1 MGILN
6 MIRGQLIDVIEWTDN
21 SGKTMVHKYD
31 MNGKEI
37 MMGAQLTVRESQCA
51 IFVNEGQLADIFE
64 PGRYELSTSNMPI
77 MTALKSW
84 KFGFNSP
91 FKSDVYF
98 INTKQFLDMKW
109 GTSNPVM
116 MRDAEFGMIRL
127 RAFGI
132 YSFKVSDPETFLKQV
147 FGTADLFTVDGVE
160 GQIKRTIVSG
170 LSDAIAESKIP
181 ALDLAANYEELSQYA
196 LKAINPKIAG
206 LGLTLCSF
214 IIENISLPEEV
225 EKSMDKRT
233 SMGVLGNLDQYAK
246 YQAAEAMR
254 EAANNDSGSM
264 AGMGAGMGAGAA
276 IGQMF
281 AQSFA
286 AQQQAAPAA
295 APVPVSQKAGT
306 TACPAC
312 GAQIPSGTKFC
323 PECGAKQ
330 NASSFC
336 SNCGAAIPQGTKFC
350 PECGTK
356 Q

>member
-6 MIRGQLIDVIEWTDN
+6 MIKGQLIDVIEWTDN

-37 MMGAQLTVRESQCA
+37 MMGAQLTVRESQVA
-51 IFVNEGQLADIFE
+51 IFVNEGEIADVFE
-64 PGRYELSTSNMPI
+64 PGRYELQTSNMPVL
-77 MTALKSW
+77 TALKSW
-84 KFGFNSP
+84 KYGFNSP
-91 FKSDVYF
+91 FKADVYF

-132 YSFKVSDPETFLKQV
+132 YSFRVSDPVTFLKEV
-147 FGTADLFTVDGVE
+147 FGTAALFTVEGVE
-160 GQIKRTIVSG
+160 GQIKRTLVSG

-181 ALDLAANYEELSQYA
+181 ALDLAANYDELANYA
-196 LKAINPKIAG
+196 MQSINPKLAS

-214 IIENISLPEEV
+214 VIENISLPEEV

-246 YQAAEAMR
+246 YQAAEAIR
-254 EAANNDSGSM
+254 EAANNDGNGM
-264 AGMGAGMGAGAA
+264 AGMGVGMGAGAA
-276 IGQMF
+276 MGQMF
-281 AQSFA
+281 AQSLGNS
-286 AQQQAAPAA
+286 AAPAA
-295 APVPVSQKAGT
+295 TGKVAG
-306 TACPAC
+306 AVCSAC
-312 GAQIPSGTKFC
+312 GAAVPAGSKFCPECGAKQNAGAFCTSCGKEIPAGTKFC

-330 NASSFC
+330 
-336 SNCGAAIPQGTKFC
+336 
-350 PECGTK
+350 
-356 Q
+356 

>member
-1 MGILN
+1 MGILDK
-6 MIRGQLIDVIEWTDN
+6 IKGQLIDVIEWTDSSN
-21 SGKTMVHKYD
+21 KTMVHKYD

-37 MMGAQLTVRESQCA
+37 MMGAQLTVRESQVA

-64 PGRYELSTSNMPI
+64 PGRYELQTSNMPI

-84 KFGFNSP
+84 KYGFNSP

-116 MRDAEFGMIRL
+116 MRDADFGMIRL

-132 YSFKVSDPETFLKQV
+132 YSFRVSDPETFLKEV
-147 FGTADLFTVDGVE
+147 FGTSALFTVEGVE
-160 GQIKRTIVSG
+160 GQIKRTLVSG

-181 ALDLAANYEELSQYA
+181 ALDLAANYDELSNYA
-196 LKAINPKIAG
+196 IQAINPKLSS

-214 IIENISLPEEV
+214 VIENISLPEDV
-225 EKSMDKRT
+225 EAAMDKRT

-254 EAANNDSGSM
+254 DAANNNGGM
-264 AGMGAGMGAGAA
+264 AGMGVGMGAGAA
-276 IGQMF
+276 MGQMF
-281 AQSFA
+281 AQSFNSQPVA
-286 AQQQAAPAA
+286 PSAPA
-295 APVPVSQKAGT
+295 SSSAGSV
-306 TACPAC
+306 CSAC
-312 GAQIPSGTKFC
+312 GAQISAGAKFCPECGAKQQSSAFCFSCGHEIPVGTKFC

-330 NASSFC
+330 
-336 SNCGAAIPQGTKFC
+336 G
-350 PECGTK
+350 
-356 Q
+356 

>member
-6 MIRGQLIDVIEWTDN
+6 MIKGQLIDVIEWTDN

-37 MMGAQLTVRESQCA
+37 MMGAQLTVRESQVA
-51 IFVNEGQLADIFE
+51 IFVNEGEIADVFE
-64 PGRYELSTSNMPI
+64 PGRYELQTSNMPVL
-77 MTALKSW
+77 TALKSW
-84 KFGFNSP
+84 KYGFNSP
-91 FKSDVYF
+91 FKADVYF

-132 YSFKVSDPETFLKQV
+132 YSFRVSDPVTFLKEV
-147 FGTADLFTVDGVE
+147 FGTAALFTVEGVE
-160 GQIKRTIVSG
+160 GQIKRTLVSG

-181 ALDLAANYEELSQYA
+181 ALDLAANYDELANYA
-196 LKAINPKIAG
+196 MQSINPKLAA

-246 YQAAEAMR
+246 YQAAEAIR
-254 EAANNDSGSM
+254 EAANNDGNGM
-264 AGMGAGMGAGAA
+264 AGMGVGMGAGAA
-276 IGQMF
+276 MGQMF
-281 AQSFA
+281 AQSLGNT
-286 AQQQAAPAA
+286 AAPAA
-295 APVPVSQKAGT
+295 TGKVAG
-306 TACPAC
+306 AVCSAC
-312 GAQIPSGTKFC
+312 GAAVPAGSKFCPECGAKQNADAFCTSCGKEIPAGTKFC

-330 NASSFC
+330 
-336 SNCGAAIPQGTKFC
+336 
-350 PECGTK
+350 
-356 Q
+356 